1 MSFKTLLVH
10 VEANTSPDVRLSLA
24 VDLANQLHAKLL
36 GVGAEFFRSPYY
48 GGDGIDY
55 FAGDLIAA
63 EMEFIESD
71 LKSAEAKFRAAAAA
85 VREGH
90 EWRGS
95 VRFPV
100 AAVAAEARAADLV
113 ITSRSSATGASD
125 YNIALPAALILQA
138 GRPVLVTP
146 PDTAQLTVKRAVV
159 AWKDTREA
167 RRAVS
172 DALPFLQGAEKV
184 HLVELCDGAE
194 AIPAATDR
202 LTHLA
207 DYLLRHGVSAT
218 IGADIEGRD
227 ANAPHQLLDVAER
240 HNADLIVAGVYGH
253 SRLREWVFGG
263 FTRALLDQTKR
274 AILFG
279 H

>member
-24 VDLANQLHAKLL
+24 VNLANQLHAKLI

-48 GGDGIDY
+48 GGDGVDY

-63 EMEFIESD
+63 EMASIEAD
-71 LKSAEAKFRAAAAA
+71 LKRAEVKFRAAAAA

-95 VRFPV
+95 VQFPV

-113 ITSRSSATGASD
+113 ITSHSGAKGASD
-125 YNIALPAALILQA
+125 YNIALPAVLILQA
-138 GRPVLVTP
+138 GRPVLVAP
-146 PDTAQLTVKRAVV
+146 PDTAQLTVARVVV

-172 DALPFLQGAEKV
+172 DALPFLQGAEEV
-184 HLVELCDGAE
+184 HLVELCDGPE
-194 AIPAATDR
+194 AIPAATGR
-202 LTHLA
+202 LTHVA

-218 IGADIEGRD
+218 IGAEIESQD

-240 HNADLIVAGVYGH
+240 HNADLIVAGAYGH

-263 FTRALLDQTKR
+263 FTRALLSQTKR
-274 AILFG
+274 AVLFG

>member
-24 VDLANQLHAKLL
+24 VNLANQLQAKLI

-48 GGDGIDY
+48 AGDGVDY
-55 FAGDLIAA
+55 FAGDLITA
-63 EMEFIESD
+63 EMESIESD
-71 LKSAEAKFRAAAAA
+71 LKRAEAKFRAAAAA
-85 VREGH
+85 VCEGH
-90 EWRGS
+90 DWRGS
-95 VRFPV
+95 VQFPV
-100 AAVAAEARAADLV
+100 TAVAAEARAADLV
-113 ITSRSSATGASD
+113 VTSLSGGQGASD

-138 GRPVLVTP
+138 GRPVLVAP
-146 PDTAQLTVKRAVV
+146 PDTAQLTVARVVV

-184 HLVELCDGAE
+184 HLVELCDGPE
-194 AIPAATDR
+194 AIPAATGR
-202 LTHLA
+202 LTDVA

-218 IGADIEGRD
+218 IGAEIESRD

-240 HNADLIVAGVYGH
+240 HNADLIVAGAYGH

-263 FTRALLDQTKR
+263 FTRALLGQTKR
-274 AILFG
+274 AVLFG